1 MQYSV
6 IFFFLASFL
15 SACVFALP
23 TASSAEGGAVGR
35 NSRFLA
41 RGVRRL
47 ENRQQQTGAS
57 QGANNTAAGRNGVS
71 DAQVM
76 NAVMSWMQ
84 DTGKVTKFLNS
95 ATSFTGA
102 EFTKQ
107 ATIALNAEIDELNH
121 KMVLDAALTGMDM
134 VAQAN
139 NVLATQGTFQQVVDT
154 LQSMVTNG
162 PDTAQKDVNSINN
175 NRCVNVLP
183 NIDMYFAAAGM
194 PQIQAV
200 RPTGCLEVEG
210 ANVTPA
216 VPPGGGNNA
225 GNNGGAAPAAP
236 QVTNPPAAQPA
247 NNNQNQGNNNGNANQ
262 NQNQNQNQGNN
273 NGNANQNQNQGN
285 NGNQP
290 QNQSNGNGNDNTG
303 NTNTG
308 NTNTNT
314 NTNTGNQNQNQ
325 GTDGQGNIGKGI
337 GNGNNGG
344 NQNQN
349 QNQGNNGNANTNT
362 NTNQNQNQN
371 QGNNGNQNQGNNNGG
386 QPQNTGNQN
395 TGTGRNNG
403 NSNGVQ
409 PATLGSN
416 GNNGNRGGNAN
427 AGQRPQQQQ
436 QSQSQPLQPAQ
447 LGSPR
452 PANN

>member
-6 IFFFLASFL
+6 ILFFLVSLL
-15 SACVFALP
+15 SAFVFAYP
-23 TASSAEGGAVGR
+23 TASSAEGGSAGR
-35 NSRFLA
+35 ASQLVA

-47 ENRQQQTGAS
+47 DAREPLPQQGNGQTGAS
-57 QGANNTAAGRNGVS
+57 QGQNNTAGGRNGVS

-162 PDTAQKDVNSINN
+162 PDTAQKDVDSINN

-216 VPPGGGNNA
+216 VPPSAG
-225 GNNGGAAPAAP
+225 GNNGGAAAPPAP
-236 QVTNPPAAQPA
+236 QVTNPPNNNGGQ
-247 NNNQNQGNNNGNANQ
+247 NQGNNNNQGNNQNQGNDGNNGNDQNQGNNGNNQNQGNNGNDQTQNQGNGNNNGNGNDNTQNQ
-262 NQNQNQNQGNN
+262 NQGNNGNNQNQGSNGNNQNQNQGNNGNNQSQGQGQNNNNIGKGIGGNNNGNGNGQNQNQNQGNN
-273 NGNANQNQNQGN
+273 NNQNQGN
-285 NGNQP
+285 
-290 QNQSNGNGNDNTG
+290 SNGNGNRGSNG
-303 NTNTG
+303 ARP
-308 NTNTNT
+308 
-314 NTNTGNQNQNQ
+314 QNQN
-325 GTDGQGNIGKGI
+325 
-337 GNGNNGG
+337 GG
-344 NQNQN
+344 
-349 QNQGNNGNANTNT
+349 G
-362 NTNQNQNQN
+362 
-371 QGNNGNQNQGNNNGG
+371 
-386 QPQNTGNQN
+386 
-395 TGTGRNNG
+395 
-403 NSNGVQ
+403 
-409 PATLGSN
+409 
-416 GNNGNRGGNAN
+416 
-427 AGQRPQQQQ
+427 
-436 QSQSQPLQPAQ
+436 LQPAQ

>member
-6 IFFFLASFL
+6 ILFFLFSLL
-15 SACVFALP
+15 SAFVFAYP
-23 TASSAEGGAVGR
+23 TASSAEGGSAGR
-35 NSRFLA
+35 ASQLVA

-47 ENRQQQTGAS
+47 DAREPLPQQGNGQTGAS
-57 QGANNTAAGRNGVS
+57 QGQNNTAGGRNGVS

-162 PDTAQKDVNSINN
+162 PDTAQRDVDSINN

-216 VPPGGGNNA
+216 VPPPAGGNNG
-225 GNNGGAAPAAP
+225 GNNGGAAAPPPP
-236 QVTNPPAAQPA
+236 QVTTPPNSNGGQ
-247 NNNQNQGNNNGNANQ
+247 NQGNNGNNQNQGNNG
-262 NQNQNQNQGNN
+262 G
-273 NGNANQNQNQGN
+273 NQNQGN
-285 NGNQP
+285 NGNDQT
-290 QNQSNGNGNDNTG
+290 QNQGNGNNNGNGNDNT
-303 NTNTG
+303 
-308 NTNTNT
+308 
-314 NTNTGNQNQNQ
+314 
-325 GTDGQGNIGKGI
+325 
-337 GNGNNGG
+337 
-344 NQNQN
+344 
-349 QNQGNNGNANTNT
+349 
-362 NTNQNQNQN
+362 QNQN
-371 QGNNGNQNQGNNNGG
+371 QGNNGNQNQGNNG
-386 QPQNTGNQN
+386 GNQN
-395 TGTGRNNG
+395 QGNNG
-403 NSNGVQ
+403 GNQNQGNNGGNQNQGNTGSNQSQGQGQNNNSIGKGIGNNNSNGNGQ
-409 PATLGSN
+409 NQNQNQGNNNNQNQGSSN
-416 GNNGNRGGNAN
+416 GNGNRGSNGA
-427 AGQRPQQQQ
+427 RPQNQNGGG
-436 QSQSQPLQPAQ
+436 LQPAQ

>member
-6 IFFFLASFL
+6 IFFFLVSFL

-23 TASSAEGGAVGR
+23 TASSAEDGAAGR
-35 NSRFLA
+35 TSRFVA

-47 ENRQQQTGAS
+47 DARQDNTQQQQTGAS

-154 LQSMVTNG
+154 LQSMVSNG

-216 VPPGGGNNA
+216 VPPANNGGNN
-225 GNNGGAAPAAP
+225 GNNNGGAAAP
-236 QVTNPPAAQPA
+236 QVTQPPAANPA
-247 NNNQNQGNNNGNANQ
+247 NNNQNQGNNNGNSNQ
-262 NQNQNQNQGNN
+262 NQNQNQNQGN
-273 NGNANQNQNQGN
+273 GN
-285 NGNQP
+285 
-290 QNQSNGNGNDNTG
+290 
-303 NTNTG
+303 G
-308 NTNTNT
+308 NTNTN
-314 NTNTGNQNQNQ
+314 NQSQGN
-325 GTDGQGNIGKGI
+325 DGQGNIGKGI
-337 GNGNNGG
+337 GNGNNGNQNQNQNQNGNGNGNSNQNQGNG

-349 QNQGNNGNANTNT
+349 QNQGNGN
-362 NTNQNQNQN
+362 NQN
-371 QGNNGNQNQGNNNGG
+371 QGNGNGSNQNQSQNQGNGQTNNQGNNNNG
-386 QPQNTGNQN
+386 QAQNSGN
-395 TGTGRNNG
+395 RNNG
-403 NSNGVQ
+403 NGNGVQ
-409 PATLGSN
+409 PATLGNN
-416 GNNGNRGGNAN
+416 GNNGNNGGNTN
-427 AGQRPQQQQ
+427 TNQGQRPQQQQ
-436 QSQSQPLQPAQ
+436 ASQNTGGNGLKPAQ
-447 LGSPR
+447 LGSPK

>member
-6 IFFFLASFL
+6 IFFFVASFL

-23 TASSAEGGAVGR
+23 TASSAEGGAVDR
-35 NSRFLA
+35 NSRYLA

-47 ENRQQQTGAS
+47 ETRQQAGAS

-175 NRCVNVLP
+175 NRC
-183 NIDMYFAAAGM
+183 
-194 PQIQAV
+194 
-200 RPTGCLEVEG
+200 
-210 ANVTPA
+210 
-216 VPPGGGNNA
+216 
-225 GNNGGAAPAAP
+225 
-236 QVTNPPAAQPA
+236 
-247 NNNQNQGNNNGNANQ
+247 
-262 NQNQNQNQGNN
+262 
-273 NGNANQNQNQGN
+273 
-285 NGNQP
+285 
-290 QNQSNGNGNDNTG
+290 
-303 NTNTG
+303 
-308 NTNTNT
+308 
-314 NTNTGNQNQNQ
+314 
-325 GTDGQGNIGKGI
+325 
-337 GNGNNGG
+337 
-344 NQNQN
+344 
-349 QNQGNNGNANTNT
+349 
-362 NTNQNQNQN
+362 
-371 QGNNGNQNQGNNNGG
+371 
-386 QPQNTGNQN
+386 
-395 TGTGRNNG
+395 
-403 NSNGVQ
+403 
-409 PATLGSN
+409 
-416 GNNGNRGGNAN
+416 
-427 AGQRPQQQQ
+427 
-436 QSQSQPLQPAQ
+436 
-447 LGSPR
+447 
-452 PANN
+452 